1 MEIVSI
7 ENRTRPLKSPLRVGY
22 CSSFLCQL
30 RGYTFRSRI
39 PLEEGLVLVQRRDSR
54 LDSAIH
60 MFFVFTALTVVWIN
74 SNLEVVDVRLA
85 RPWRPAYIPAR
96 PARYVLEI
104 APERLGDFQIGDQVQ
119 IV

>member
-7 ENRTRPLKSPLRVGY
+7 ENRTRPLKSPLRAGY
-22 CSSFLCQL
+22 CDSFLCQL
-30 RGYTFRSRI
+30 RGYTFRSHVS
-39 PLEEGLVLVQRRDSR
+39 LGEGLLLVQRRDSR

-60 MFFVFTALTVVWIN
+60 MLFVFTALAVVWIN
-74 SNLEVVDVRLA
+74 SDLEVVDVRLA

-104 APERLGDFQIGDQVQ
+104 APERLDDFQLGDQVR
-119 IV
+119 IG